1 LPQRSTVAIVGGG
14 ASGTLLATQLLRRMH
29 PEGMRVVLIERRSEV
44 GPGLAYSTPYPFH
57 RLNVPAGQMGSFP
70 RDPGH
75 FLRWARDEDPEVAA
89 ADFLPRSRYG
99 DYLAEVLGD
108 AERRAL
114 AGAQLERCHDDAVA
128 ARVGDGAHPVA
139 VELASGRRIEAD
151 RLVLALGNPPPT
163 VPGGAGPDLLR
174 SPHFH
179 ADPWDPGIPAAAAA
193 EDSALLIGTGLTMVD
208 VALVLGESEAPGDIC
223 AISRNGLLP
232 RSHLAG
238 GVRPESAFELPSG
251 EFTLDQLIA
260 RVETEIAVVEEAGG
274 DWRTVIDS
282 LRPVTNRI
290 WRRLGEEDRRRFV
303 REVARHWEVRRHRMA
318 PEVAAM
324 LDRLI
329 SSGRL
334 RVERGEIE
342 RIRPQAEGVLVTVRD
357 PDSGE
362 RAERRF
368 DRAVNCT
375 GPALDL
381 SRAGGPVIESL
392 LEAGEVRPGPYRLGL
407 DHDSR
412 GAMVAGSGEVSRLIF
427 GIGPVRKG
435 RLWETTAIPE
445 IREQALEL
453 ADILTADLSNLSSPD
468 SSARRAR
475 GGPGR
480 GSRRS

>member
-1 LPQRSTVAIVGGG
+1 MPARSAVAIIGGG

-29 PEGMRVVLIERRSEV
+29 PEGMRVVLVERRPRI

-75 FLRWARDEDPEVAA
+75 FLRWARRRDPDAKA
-89 ADFLPRSRYG
+89 GDFLPRSSYG
-99 DYLAEVLGD
+99 SYLAEVLAN

-114 AGAQLERCHDDAVA
+114 AGAEIERCHDEALAVRA
-128 ARVGDGAHPVA
+128 GEGTRALR
-139 VELASGRRIEAD
+139 VELASGPTLDAD

-163 VPGGAGPDLLR
+163 VPGGAAADLLDSGR
-174 SPHFH
+174 FH
-179 ADPWDPGIPAAAAA
+179 ADPWDTGIAAAGAG
-193 EDSALLIGTGLTMVD
+193 DRSVLLIGTGLTMVD
-208 VALVLGESEAPGDIC
+208 VALVLAEADRAVRIC
-223 AISRNGLLP
+223 AVSRNGLLP

-238 GVRPESAFELPSG
+238 GVSPEGAFELPPG
-251 EFTLDQLIA
+251 RFTLDELIA
-260 RVETEIAVVEEAGG
+260 AVESEIASVEAAGG
-274 DWRTVIDS
+274 DWRSVIDS

-290 WRRLGEEDRRRFV
+290 WQRLCDEDRERFV

-318 PEVAAM
+318 PEVAGM
-324 LDRLI
+324 LEELL
-329 SSGRL
+329 SSGQL
-334 RVERGEIE
+334 VIERGEITK
-342 RIRPQAEGVLVTVRD
+342 IRAAAGGLLVSVRD
-357 PDSGE
+357 PGTGE
-362 RAERRF
+362 VSERPF

-375 GPALDL
+375 GPAQDL
-381 SRAGGPVIESL
+381 SRTPDPVIASL

-412 GAMVAGSGEVSRLIF
+412 GAMITRGGEVSRLIF

-453 ADILTADLSNLSSPD
+453 ADLLTADLSRLVN
-468 SSARRAR
+468 RRAAPR
-475 GGPGR
+475 SRAGPAPAP
-480 GSRRS
+480 RRS

>member
-1 LPQRSTVAIVGGG
+1 MAVLGGG

-29 PEGMRVVLIERRSEV
+29 PEGMRVVLVERRVEI
-44 GPGLAYSTPYPFH
+44 GPGLAYSTPYLFH

-75 FLRWARDEDPEVAA
+75 FLRWARRDDPGVGAG
-89 ADFLPRSRYG
+89 DFLPRSRYG
-99 DYLAEVLGD
+99 DYLAEVLAN

-114 AGAQLERCHDDAVA
+114 AGAELERTHDDALAV
-128 ARVGDGAHPVA
+128 RVGDGPRPLA

-151 RLVLALGNPPPT
+151 RLVLALGNPPPS
-163 VPGGAGPDLLR
+163 VPGGGDEDLLG
-174 SPHFH
+174 SPRFH
-179 ADPWDPGIPAAAAA
+179 PDPWDPAIADPAAAG
-193 EDSALLIGTGLTMVD
+193 ESVLLVGTGLTMVD
-208 VALVLGESEAPGDIC
+208 VALVLAESGPPAEIR

-238 GVRPESAFELPSG
+238 GPRPDGTFDLPPG
-251 EFTLDQLIA
+251 NFTLDELIA
-260 RVETEIAVVEEAGG
+260 AVESKIASVEAAGG

-324 LDRLI
+324 LEGLI

-342 RIRPQAEGVLVTVRD
+342 RIRPEPEGVVVSVRD

-362 RAERRF
+362 AAERRF
-368 DRAVNCT
+368 DRVVNCT
-375 GPALDL
+375 GPAQDL
-381 SRAGGPVIESL
+381 SRTGEPLVESL
-392 LEAGEVRPGPYRLGL
+392 LDTGEVRPGPYRLGL

-412 GAMVAGSGEVSRLIF
+412 GAMITRSGEVSRLIF

-453 ADILTADLSNLSSPD
+453 ADLLTADLSKVSTPD
-468 SSARRAR
+468 SSLRQARV
-475 GGPGR
+475 GPGC